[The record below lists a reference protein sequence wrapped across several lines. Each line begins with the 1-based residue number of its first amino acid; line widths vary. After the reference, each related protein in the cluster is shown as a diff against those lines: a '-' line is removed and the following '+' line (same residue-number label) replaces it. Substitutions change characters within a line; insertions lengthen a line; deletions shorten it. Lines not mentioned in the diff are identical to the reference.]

1 MLSCKHSLALFVPA
15 KPLNCAEQNTCVRA
29 WQLCTQACQGVI
41 TVAASDLL
49 FSEAAAA
56 ARLVATVPC

>member
-1 MLSCKHSLALFVPA
+1 MCACVAAMHASMSRDDHS
-15 KPLNCAEQNTCVRA
+15 
-29 WQLCTQACQGVI
+29 GS

-49 FSEAAAA
+49 LSEAAAA